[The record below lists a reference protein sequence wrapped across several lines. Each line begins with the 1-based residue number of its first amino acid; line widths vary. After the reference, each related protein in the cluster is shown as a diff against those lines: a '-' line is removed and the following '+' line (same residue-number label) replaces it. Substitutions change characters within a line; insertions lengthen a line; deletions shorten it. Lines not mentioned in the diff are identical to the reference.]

1 MESEVKYSWVDP
13 NSEFIDVTDYC
24 IRKGGT
30 HFEKPGKYLFFGY
43 KVVITKIDPSGKRMM
58 KNGKEASFSKRYY
71 GYFVDAHG
79 DKVGFED
86 MRPVKLKNMIDP
98 NIRFK

>member
-1 MESEVKYSWVDP
+1 MEREVRYSCVD
-13 NSEFIDVTDYC
+13 SDAEFIDVTDYC

-30 HFEKPGKYLFFGY
+30 HFETPGKYLFFGY
-43 KVVITKIDPSGKRMM
+43 RVVITQIDPSGKRMM
-58 KNGKEASFSKRYY
+58 KNGREASFSKRYY
-71 GYFVDAHG
+71 GYFINRDG
-79 DKVGFED
+79 DKIGFEE